1 MGFRFVRFYTGFY
14 RNFIKSLDFILVLI
28 TKVIKMNTSGGAGNV
43 RGILSELQTNV
54 ARKKNDIAALDNKIQ
69 ERQTSLNQLIQ
80 PKLQKLAEEKEE
92 KERQITELESLLVSK
107 EKCRLELMDEHASA
121 LHSLKSMGESL
132 EAMEEKIQDKKVEGV
147 ENSRF
152 WIEKSRKDAELM
164 MKLKMSGGENQ
175 DIFEKVHS
183 SFEEKE
189 KILEEL
195 KLRLKKSQDL
205 AVSMEAKYREIEFAM
220 ADKSLNEIEQSLARE
235 QIRSMD
241 LDEKDERFAIRQ
253 RLAIR
258 KE

>member
-1 MGFRFVRFYTGFY
+1 L
-14 RNFIKSLDFILVLI
+14 NFILVLI

-132 EAMEEKIQDKKVEGV
+132 EAMEEKIQDKKVEGI

-164 MKLKMSGGENQ
+164 MKLKMSG
-175 DIFEKVHS
+175 
-183 SFEEKE
+183 EEKE
-189 KILEEL
+189 ERLTMRQRMAMPPDNGRLAASIDAKNQEI
-195 KLRLKKSQDL
+195 KL
-205 AVSMEAKYREIEFAM
+205 AM
-220 ADKSLNEIEQSLARE
+220 ADKPLNEIEQSLARE
-235 QIRSMD
+235 QMRSMD
-241 LDEKDERFAIRQ
+241 LDEKEERLAMRQ
-253 RLAIR
+253 RLANR
-258 KE
+258 NK

>member
-1 MGFRFVRFYTGFY
+1 
-14 RNFIKSLDFILVLI
+14 
-28 TKVIKMNTSGGAGNV
+28 MNTSGGAGNV

-132 EAMEEKIQDKKVEGV
+132 EAMEEKIQDKKVEGI

-164 MKLKMSGGENQ
+164 MKLKMSG
-175 DIFEKVHS
+175 
-183 SFEEKE
+183 EEKE
-189 KILEEL
+189 ERLTMRQCMAMPPDNGRLAASIDAKNQEI
-195 KLRLKKSQDL
+195 KL
-205 AVSMEAKYREIEFAM
+205 AM
-220 ADKSLNEIEQSLARE
+220 ADKPLNEIEQSLARE
-235 QIRSMD
+235 QMRSMD
-241 LDEKDERFAIRQ
+241 LDEKEERLTMRQ
-253 RLAIR
+253 RLANR
-258 KE
+258 NN